1 MASELISL
9 DMVCRVID
17 LTPQRV
23 SQLVKEG
30 VIPKHERGRFELVPV
45 VNAYVQF
52 LRQKRIVG
60 NVHGDDYATQRTRLT
75 KARADI
81 TEMEKA
87 QMENRLIP
95 SDDVE
100 QTWNSIISNV
110 RNRFISIPTKVAPAV
125 FASNNLNEIRDII
138 RQEIYSALDELADA
152 EVRTLNPILGAE
164 SDGDDETDTEIL
176 EGSSE
181 SQSK

>member
-9 DMVCRVID
+9 DMVCKILD

-45 VNAYVQF
+45 ANAYIQF

-75 KARADI
+75 KGRADI
-81 TEMEKA
+81 IEMEKA
-87 QMENRLIP
+87 QMESRLIP
-95 SDDVE
+95 ADDVE
-100 QTWNSIISNV
+100 QTWNSIISNA
-110 RNRFISIPTKVAPAV
+110 RNRFIAIPTKVAPAV

-138 RQEIYSALDELADA
+138 KEEIYSALDELADA
-152 EVRTLNPILGAE
+152 EVRTLNPILSTE
-164 SDGDDETDTEIL
+164 SGGNDETDIEGL
-176 EGSSE
+176 EVSAKSE
-181 SQSK
+181 SK